1 MVAVL
6 KPAAP
11 SCAAFASTQGDVE
24 ADEFKHLLI
33 AVFRDAGWEVRD
45 METFM
50 FFGSNRGMIIT
61 IPLGAQE
68 AGVPQIVGQ
77 ALALTGNPIK
87 GNRGDMANGCGI
99 YVQVW
104 NAPE

>member
-1 MVAVL
+1 MLAVL
-6 KPAAP
+6 KPSAP

-24 ADEFKHLLI
+24 ADEFKRLLMG
-33 AVFRDAGWEVRD
+33 VFRDAGWEVRD

-50 FFGSNRGMIIT
+50 FFGSNRGMIVT
-61 IPLGAQE
+61 IPFGASE
-68 AGVPQIVGQ
+68 HGVPQIV
-77 ALALTGNPIK
+77 ALALTGSPVK
-87 GNRGDMANGCGI
+87 GGRGDMVNSCGV